1 MVLVVS
7 VVAFVVTVVVDVASV
22 VVDVPPPIDSQIKRI
37 IVGPISS
44 NHNPML
50 LKLKLMLAKLPVW
63 L

>member
-1 MVLVVS
+1 MVVY

-44 NHNPML
+44 NHNPVL
-50 LKLKLMLAKLPVW
+50 LKLM
-63 L
+63 